1 MTGFLETQSQNPRFS
16 GHQSR
21 IQNYKPISEVI
32 DFPDSLE
39 IATGFLET
47 QSTSKVKILFQN
59 VIESQPKNW
68 PALPKS
74 DGVSRNPI
82 TILQPQPKKNR
93 RPITLWYTQPKKN
106 GDQSHFGTPSQKKSA
121 TSHCHTVVNLAK
133 KKWSPKETIPI
144 RCWIEPFGF

>member
-47 QSTSKVKILFQN
+47 QSTSKVKILCQN
-59 VIESQPKNW
+59 VIESQPKKNW

-82 TILQPQPKKNR
+82 TILQPQPKK
-93 RPITLWYTQPKKN
+93 I
-106 GDQSHFGTPSQKKSA
+106 GDQSHFGTPSQKKMA
-121 TSHCHTVVNLAK
+121 TNHTLVHLAK
-133 KKWSPKETIPI
+133 KNRRPVIVILW
-144 RCWIEPFGF
+144 

>member
-47 QSTSKVKILFQN
+47 QSTSKVKILCQN
-59 VIESQPKNW
+59 VIESQPKKIGQHFQKVTGF
-68 PALPKS
+68 PE
-74 DGVSRNPI
+74 
-82 TILQPQPKKNR
+82 
-93 RPITLWYTQPKKN
+93 TQSQFYN
-106 GDQSHFGTPSQKKSA
+106 PSQKKSA
-121 TSHCHTVVNLAK
+121 TNHTLVHPAKKKMATNHTLVHLAK
-133 KKWSPKETIPI
+133 KNRRPVIVILW
-144 RCWIEPFGF
+144 